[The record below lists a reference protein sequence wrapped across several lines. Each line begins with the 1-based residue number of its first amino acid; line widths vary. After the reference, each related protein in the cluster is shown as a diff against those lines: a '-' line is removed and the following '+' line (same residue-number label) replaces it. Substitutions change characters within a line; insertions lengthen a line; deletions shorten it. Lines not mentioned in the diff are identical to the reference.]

1 MCIVLIERPNFA
13 AFNSSNTNMKK
24 IFTFTFALLVA
35 ISACAQKE
43 VVVRPIPNGDPAPT
57 KIPVVTYDD
66 DVINITSEVNRP
78 NTEVVITGKLGEVLY
93 YGKVTLSTTQTTI
106 VVPNTGISEKDTI
119 ELYCEDEEY
128 YGEFEEE

>member
-1 MCIVLIERPNFA
+1 MARKLLLISLFAMSCIATYGQVGTVSLYDRDHKHNDKGHR
-13 AFNSSNTNMKK
+13 N
-24 IFTFTFALLVA
+24 
-35 ISACAQKE
+35 
-43 VVVRPIPNGDPAPT
+43 D
-57 KIPVVTYDD
+57 IPVVTYDD

>member
-1 MCIVLIERPNFA
+1 MR
-13 AFNSSNTNMKK
+13 KK
-24 IFTFTFALLVA
+24 IIILFMCSMLSINTFGQSGTVSLHDVHHGHLD
-35 ISACAQKE
+35 QGH
-43 VVVRPIPNGDPAPT
+43 RND
-57 KIPVVTYDD
+57 IPVVTYDD

-78 NTEVVITGKLGEVLY
+78 NTEVVITGKLGDVLY